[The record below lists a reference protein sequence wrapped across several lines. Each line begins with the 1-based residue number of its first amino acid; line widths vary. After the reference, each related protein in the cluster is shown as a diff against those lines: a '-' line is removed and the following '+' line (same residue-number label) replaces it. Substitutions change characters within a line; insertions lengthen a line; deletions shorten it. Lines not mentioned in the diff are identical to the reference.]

1 MRHLLD
7 VLNDVWVCINY
18 TERNCTKIAQR
29 ESLAI
34 FLIRTKFASSSTGTT
49 LVLESA
55 VPVSYFR
62 YFYVLSYRYLFVST
76 FTRTLTGT
84 FTVPV
89 TIGFT
94 PRFTP
99 STTVIYVVI
108 LSCEYYMSVHV
119 VFTWEFTWEFPCEF
133 TCTKLV
139 SVANLVALSLVR
151 VLNHIMMI

>member
-1 MRHLLD
+1 MFLMRWSKFD
-7 VLNDVWVCINY
+7 CVLVTPYV
-18 TERNCTKIAQR
+18 TVPQIAQR

-34 FLIRTKFASSSTGTT
+34 FLIRANFASSSTGTT
-49 LVLESA
+49 LVLVSA
-55 VPVSYFR
+55 VPASYLR

-89 TIGFT
+89 TYGFT
-94 PRFTP
+94 PMFTP

-119 VFTWEFTWEFPCEF
+119 VLTWYYTWVFTWEFTWEF

-139 SVANLVALSLVR
+139 SGTNLVALSLVR
-151 VLNHIMMI
+151 VLIM